1 MMDLTVKKTIIDNG
15 LPCLS
20 VISLYT
26 TEIEYSLDKK
36 RRRTAIYSS
45 SFEGKNESKTY
56 FYSFSPFLTR
66 SHLRFKNK
74 IFSSHPVRY
83 TNLPC

>member
-1 MMDLTVKKTIIDNG
+1 MMDSTVKKTIIDNG

-26 TEIEYSLDKK
+26 TEIEYSLEYSLEYKK
-36 RRRTAIYSS
+36 RRRQTAIYSS

-56 FYSFSPFLTR
+56 FYSLSPFLTR
-66 SHLRFKNK
+66 SH
-74 IFSSHPVRY
+74 
-83 TNLPC
+83 